1 MENNK
6 RLTVGK
12 LKEALKDVPDNL
24 LVVLSSDSGVDQ
36 PQFGSEIVVEDAYR
50 HHYKLPDGQVFE
62 DTGESEVDEFWIYCN
77 EID

>member
-50 HHYKLPDGQVFE
+50 YHYKLPDGQVFE